1 MNELKVYTNQTTIF
15 LYNWVPVITTADKD
29 KIAQAINS
37 WAKMIE
43 INWDY
48 IASSNISQITSDKIW
63 EVESF
68 VLNFDKDVQKRLRRI
83 MKVREEKWLKI
94 NIEILKNAYKN
105 TYNEDIFNS

>member
-1 MNELKVYTNQTTIF
+1 MNELKVYTKQTTIF
-15 LYNWVPVITTADKD
+15 LYNWAPVITTADKD

-48 IASSNISQITSDKIW
+48 IASNNISQITSDKIW

-68 VLNFDKDVQKRLRRI
+68 VLNFDKDVQNKLRAIIKKR
-83 MKVREEKWLKI
+83 ESEWLKI
-94 NIEILKNAYKN
+94 NIEVLKNAYKSQ
-105 TYNEDIFNS
+105 YDVDLF